1 MTPPSTRTLET
12 GSQGVRTPWH
22 AANQDLLREGY
33 FERSELR
40 SDFAAAPFAGC
51 DLSGTTVQ
59 ISPIE
64 SVKRHCK
71 ERYGIVT
78 ESIYAPARSRIEI
91 CYEAPV
97 HLLVLYEDGVRREGE
112 TSIAGL
118 PPSGLRNFANKL
130 TFVPAGHSYREWYE
144 TSTAIRM
151 TYLYLSPAKLQKS
164 SDADTAYAPRA
175 FFEDPILWATA
186 TKLKNVIGV
195 NQPESKLYFD
205 ALESVLAH
213 ELSRSGRELAGNSLV
228 SRGGL
233 ASWQKRAVIGYI
245 EEHLDER
252 VSLVTLARL
261 ARLSPHHFCRTF
273 KQSFGIPPQGYLLQR
288 RMERARVLL
297 ADRANSITDVALT
310 LGYAFNSS
318 FTLAFRKITGQTPSE
333 FRKNVTSEAGPRKN
347 GQNNSRR
354 GGVGRSLPTLNQHLT

>member
-1 MTPPSTRTLET
+1 MMTPPSPRTLDT
-12 GSQGVRTPWH
+12 SSDKARTLSH
-22 AANQDLLREGY
+22 VANQDLLHAGY
-33 FERSELR
+33 FKQSELR
-40 SDFAAAPFAGC
+40 SDFVPAVSAGC
-51 DLSGTTVQ
+51 DLFGATVQ

-64 SVKRHCK
+64 LVKRHST
-71 ERYGIVT
+71 EQYGIAT

-91 CYEAPV
+91 CYDAPA

-112 TSIAGL
+112 TSIDGL
-118 PPSGLRNFANKL
+118 PSSTLRNFANKL
-130 TFVPAGHSYREWYE
+130 TFVPAGHAYREWHE
-144 TSTAIRM
+144 TSTALRV

-164 SDADTAYAPRA
+164 IDADTSYAPRA

-186 TKLKNVIGV
+186 TKLKNVIER
-195 NQPESKLYFD
+195 NQAESKLYFD
-205 ALESVLAH
+205 ALASVLAH
-213 ELSRSGRELAGNSLV
+213 ELSRGRELARTSPT

-233 ASWQKRAVIGYI
+233 ASWQRRAVIGYI

-261 ARLSPHHFCRTF
+261 ARLSQHHFCRAF

-288 RMERARVLL
+288 RIERAKVLL

-333 FRKNVTSEAGPRKN
+333 FRRNVT
-347 GQNNSRR
+347 
-354 GGVGRSLPTLNQHLT
+354 